1 MHHNMVIY
9 HISITLLL
17 YSRVVKLK
25 KLLKKTQYKLTTVAN
40 LMKDRKVFLSTA
52 LYGLLGFAVIIFNE
66 VILPV

>member
-9 HISITLLL
+9 HISIALLL

-25 KLLKKTQYKLTTVAN
+25 KLLKKARHKLTTVAN

>member
-1 MHHNMVIY
+1 MVIY

-25 KLLKKTQYKLTTVAN
+25 KLLKKAQYKLTTVAN